1 MLITTSITAREAIPQ
16 SALRKSLVLQNT
28 DATDIIYIKRE
39 RNSALAVTSTDYDI
53 KLGPGA
59 SLSLSS
65 LLDGTEAIQDRYT
78 CIASANTPILAV
90 FETEDIKR

>member
-1 MLITTSITAREAIPQ
+1 MLVTTSITAREVIPQ

-28 DATDIIYIKRE
+28 DGTDIIYIARE
-39 RNSALAVTSTDYDI
+39 RNSALAVTSTNYDI

-78 CIASANTPILAV
+78 AIASANTPILAV

>member
-1 MLITTSITAREAIPQ
+1 MLVTTSITAREAIPQ

-28 DATDIIYIKRE
+28 DATDTIFIMRE
-39 RNSALAVTSTDYDI
+39 RNSGLAVTSTNYDI

-78 CIASANTPILAV
+78 AIASANTPILAV
-90 FETEDIKR
+90 FETEDIRR

>member
-1 MLITTSITAREAIPQ
+1 MLITTGAAALEAIPQ
-16 SALRKSLVLQNT
+16 SAIRKSLVLQNT
-28 DATDIIYIKRE
+28 DATDIIYVKRE
-39 RNSALAVTSTDYDI
+39 RKGALTVSSTDFDI

-78 CIASANTPILAV
+78 CIAAANTPVLAV
-90 FETEDIKR
+90 FETEDFKR

>member
-1 MLITTSITAREAIPQ
+1 MLITTGAAALEAIPQ
-16 SALRKSLVLQNT
+16 SAIRKSLVLQNT
-28 DATDIIYIKRE
+28 DATDIIYVKRE
-39 RNSALAVTSTDYDI
+39 RKGALTVSSTDFDI

-78 CIASANTPILAV
+78 CIAAANTPILAV
-90 FETEDIKR
+90 FETEDFKR

>member
-1 MLITTSITAREAIPQ
+1 MLVTTGVAAVEAIPQ

-28 DATDIIYIKRE
+28 DSTDTIYIKRE
-39 RNSALAVTSTDYDI
+39 RQSALAVTSTNYDI

-78 CIASANTPILAV
+78 AIASANTPILAV
-90 FETEDIKR
+90 FETEDFKR

>member
-1 MLITTSITAREAIPQ
+1 MLVTTSIAAVEAIPQ

-28 DATDIIYIKRE
+28 DATDVIFVKRE
-39 RNSALAVTSTDYDI
+39 RNSALTVTSTNFDI
-53 KLGPGA
+53 RLGPGA

-78 CIASANTPILAV
+78 CVASANTPVLAV
-90 FETEDIKR
+90 FETEDFKR